1 MTDRRLLVFG
11 DSFTAGA
18 GDPTALGW
26 VGRVAAACQP
36 LTVYNLGV
44 RGETSAQVAARWQT
58 EAWPRLRA
66 QAAYGVVFA
75 VGANDAC
82 GDPTDEDPPRL
93 DLPRSV
99 ATVADL
105 LDAAEL
111 MQLPAFV
118 VGPPPVGE
126 PNADRRVAELTDAY
140 ARLCRARG
148 IPFAPVAPTLLA
160 DPLWREEASAGDGA
174 HPAAAGY
181 ARLAELVLAGG
192 FHAWLDAHVTT
203 RT

>member
-1 MTDRRLLVFG
+1 MTDRRVLFFG

-36 LTVYNLGV
+36 LTAYNLGI

-66 QAAYGVVFA
+66 DAAHGVVFA

-82 GDPTDEDPPRL
+82 GDPTDADPPRL
-93 DLPRSV
+93 DLAASV

-105 LDAAEL
+105 LEAAAL

-126 PNADRRVAELTDAY
+126 PAADERVAALTDAY
-140 ARLCRARG
+140 GRLCRSRDV
-148 IPFAPVAPTLLA
+148 PFAPVAPTLLA
-160 DPLWREEASAGDGA
+160 DPLWREEAHAGDGA

-192 FHAWLDAHVTT
+192 FQAWLAARVTKP
-203 RT
+203 

>member
-1 MTDRRLLVFG
+1 MLDRRLLVFG

-36 LTVYNLGV
+36 LTAYNLGI

-66 QAAYGVVFA
+66 EAAYGVVFA

-82 GDPTDEDPPRL
+82 GDPTDDDPPRV
-93 DLPRSV
+93 DRAASV
-99 ATVADL
+99 AIVGEL

-111 MQLPAFV
+111 IGLPAFV

-126 PNADRRVAELTDAY
+126 PNADARVAELTDGY
-140 ARLCRARG
+140 GRLCHARDV
-148 IPFAPVAPTLLA
+148 PFVPVAATLLG
-160 DPLWREEASAGDGA
+160 DERWRAEAHAGDGS

-192 FHAWLDAHVTT
+192 LREWLDERVVGTA
-203 RT
+203 

>member
-1 MTDRRLLVFG
+1 MLDRRLLFFG

-36 LTVYNLGV
+36 LTAYNLGV
-44 RGETSAQVAARWQT
+44 RGETSVQVAARWQG

-66 QAAYGVVFA
+66 DVPHGVVFA

-82 GDPTDEDPPRL
+82 GDPGDDDPPRV
-93 DLPRSV
+93 DPGHSA
-99 ATVADL
+99 ATLAEL
-105 LDAAEL
+105 LEAAEL
-111 MQLPAFV
+111 MRLPAFV
-118 VGPPPVGE
+118 VGPIPVGD
-126 PNADRRVAELTDAY
+126 PRADARVLELDAAF
-140 ARLCRARG
+140 ARLCDGRG
-148 IPFAPVAPTLLA
+148 IGYAPVAPALDGDAT
-160 DPLWREEASAGDGA
+160 WRAEAHAGDGA

-192 FHAWLDAHVTT
+192 FRDWLDARVSG
-203 RT
+203 